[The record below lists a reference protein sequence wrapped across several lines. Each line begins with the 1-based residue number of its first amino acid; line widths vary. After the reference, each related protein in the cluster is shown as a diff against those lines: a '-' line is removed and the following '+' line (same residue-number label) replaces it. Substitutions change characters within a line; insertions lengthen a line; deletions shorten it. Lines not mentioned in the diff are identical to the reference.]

1 MVRKR
6 RKKALYEVIGGE
18 LYKPG
23 YGKSLEPLQPK
34 TAEQAEP
41 QEAKEKKEPQ
51 SFGRPAAW
59 PKRPKPVQFNAGRI
73 EFSLPYTGTVAV
85 VLTMI
90 ALLLLC
96 FRLGQSIGAR
106 QTAGLGVSDD
116 RPGAAQ
122 RQPSLPD
129 ETSLAAD
136 TAPARETAPVD
147 TSAGSNRIVI
157 QTYQAR
163 AHLEPVKDYFKR
175 LGIKTEILRRGEW
188 YYLVTVSKYDNPERT
203 GTDGYRAKQRIIK
216 LGENYKAPEGY
227 ETFGTRPFHDAY
239 GMKFD

>member
-34 TAEQAEP
+34 TAKGPEPEAEKQKPQA
-41 QEAKEKKEPQ
+41 
-51 SFGRPAAW
+51 FGRPAEW
-59 PKRPKPVQFNAGRI
+59 PKRPRPLQFNAGRI

-96 FRLGQSIGAR
+96 FRLGQTIGAR
-106 QTAGLGVSDD
+106 QMAGLGVSDEQM
-116 RPGAAQ
+116 AAQ
-122 RQPSLPD
+122 RGTAEPA
-129 ETSLAAD
+129 ETGVAAD

-163 AHLEPVKDYFKR
+163 AHLEPVKDYFER
-175 LGIKTEILRRGEW
+175 LGIKTEILKRGEW
-188 YYLVTVSKYDNPERT
+188 YYLVTVNKYDNPERT

-239 GMKFD
+239 GMKIE